1 MAQAISNRVYRN
13 SRYGEIWLY
22 GPELDMV
29 WKWEV
34 SVLRCVEHGGCKGL
48 TASPSGERH
57 GVIIPV
63 PVKVMEK
70 VGTYRFVLH
79 FYDDYGDSYKDH
91 EPKPALEV
99 NAKYEGYKISDVGF
113 YYDLDRDGNY
123 EDDEKLKWDGED
135 PEHPK
140 PGEFSILR
148 QEPPGDR
155 LHILAHVD
163 SPAPL
168 PRNAKAKVRLR
179 TSVSD
184 TKGIKVILHYR
195 EKCPKYPNKYH
206 FCKEIL
212 IVDPPNPSIDD
223 KQIQI
228 HKSPDGVAE
237 VTTYDHISAPPPLP
251 ETGNYLDS
259 VAIEVGLSQHQKR
272 GRAREDKIFW
282 GMKTPTLP
290 TMLRFLQAAGVE
302 KIEVFDPSNPNV
314 GHVLPVKNQADILY
328 YSGHGSG
335 ETGGLLSCLDKHPVL
350 VSDINPSANW
360 KEDLDYF
367 IIAGCSVLK
376 PDSTNGFAWGNAT
389 LKKGILKGLC
399 GYYGAAPSDGSGKSV
414 SIADEFA
421 VFITSNQPPKITG
434 DRVLDAWLE
443 ANRKN
448 NSEGI
453 AYNATHYWKVVTE
466 PLWFDKVEGPFAW
479 P

>member
-1 MAQAISNRVYRN
+1 
-13 SRYGEIWLY
+13 
-22 GPELDMV
+22 
-29 WKWEV
+29 
-34 SVLRCVEHGGCKGL
+34 L

-57 GVIIPV
+57 GVII

-79 FYDDYGDSYKDH
+79 FYDDYADSYKDH
-91 EPKPALEV
+91 QVKPALEI
-99 NAKYEGYKISDVGF
+99 NSEWHKWQITDVGF
-113 YYDLDRDGNY
+113 YYDLNGNGNPYEDSEKLHWDGN
-123 EDDEKLKWDGED
+123 D
-135 PEHPK
+135 PSNPK

-148 QEPPGDR
+148 QQPEGNV
-155 LHILAHVD
+155 LYILAHVE
-163 SPAPL
+163 SPKVP
-168 PRNAKAKVRLR
+168 PPDAKVVVWLR
-179 TSVSD
+179 TSATD
-184 TKGIKVILHYR
+184 QKGIKVTLRYSGA
-195 EKCPKYPNKYH
+195 CPQGNNRYH
-206 FCKEIL
+206 FHKPFGQEIVM
-212 IVDPPNPSIDD
+212 VDPPNPSIDD
-223 KQIQI
+223 KQIQV
-228 HKSPDGVAE
+228 HQSPDGVAE
-237 VTTYDHISAPPPLP
+237 VTTYDHATDPSS
-251 ETGNYLDS
+251 NYLDS
-259 VAIEVGLSQHQKR
+259 EAIEVGLSGYQKR
-272 GRAREDKIFW
+272 GRARDDRGQWEKN
-282 GMKTPTLP
+282 TPTLP
-290 TMLRFLQAAGVE
+290 TMLRFLKAAGVE
-302 KIEVFDPSNPNV
+302 KIKVFDPLSKKE
-314 GHVLPVKNQADILY
+314 HELPVKNQADILY

>member
-1 MAQAISNRVYRN
+1 
-13 SRYGEIWLY
+13 
-22 GPELDMV
+22 
-29 WKWEV
+29 
-34 SVLRCVEHGGCKGL
+34 
-48 TASPSGERH
+48 
-57 GVIIPV
+57 
-63 PVKVMEK
+63 
-70 VGTYRFVLH
+70 
-79 FYDDYGDSYKDH
+79 
-91 EPKPALEV
+91 
-99 NAKYEGYKISDVGF
+99 
-113 YYDLDRDGNY
+113 
-123 EDDEKLKWDGED
+123 
-135 PEHPK
+135 
-140 PGEFSILR
+140 
-148 QEPPGDR
+148 
-155 LHILAHVD
+155 
-163 SPAPL
+163 
-168 PRNAKAKVRLR
+168 
-179 TSVSD
+179 VSD

-259 VAIEVGLSQHQKR
+259 GAIEVGLSQHQKR